1 MNLLRKLNP
10 FSKSPKFSVGLDFGT
25 TMSRLCYIPR
35 RAGLYRAPPVQPVRS
50 LVSPKPTGGNS
61 YRWIMG
67 GPARNQ
73 GEFFSRFKLKMG
85 TMQPIHPDGDSES
98 QIAIR
103 SEIIAARV
111 MWDLYERARR
121 VNNTNLPKHSD
132 VTVTVPAEWSAQ
144 KREATIAAAKIAGF
158 KIVTLIEEPVA
169 AYLTLMEYEID
180 QRLTN
185 ARNVMVFD
193 YGGGTLDITIIHK
206 PDDRTLPYVIGRA
219 MQDEKIGGEH
229 IDRLLCRDLVVD
241 KKVAWDNLS
250 PQDQFRL
257 ADITRQLKEFL
268 NPRNLDAESLFE
280 ARYRESFDLFD
291 IDDFYEPGEIVLVY
305 DEMRE
310 KLESTILR
318 KVEKCIWDALHSAG
332 LSDSQDIDSVIM
344 AGGSSYLRVVHD
356 LIREIFVGKDFGEGV
371 YLDEPEKIVAVG
383 AALYQLSLD
392 RKEQRFQLRVPMR
405 TYLEC
410 PGDDVVELANVQ
422 DILPL
427 KPKAP
432 PTYKI
437 PRGTERI
444 RFLVKQEHTYSGKQP
459 DTVEQVR
466 FEGYSGKADRL
477 RLEYE
482 IDPNGRFVNWKPALI
497 IHQST
502 KLITG
507 TSRQYDWLDIDYT
520 EKANEYTIHK
530 PDPLSEDSIK

>member
-1 MNLLRKLNP
+1 MNLLGKLNP
-10 FSKSPKFSVGLDFGT
+10 FSKSQKFSVGLDFGT

-35 RAGLYRAPPVQPVRS
+35 RDGLYRPPPVKPVRS
-50 LVSPKPTGGNS
+50 FVSPKPTGGNS
-61 YRWIMG
+61 YLWIMEE
-67 GPARNQ
+67 PARKE

-85 TMQPIHPDGDSES
+85 TMQPIHPDGYPKS
-98 QIAIR
+98 QMAIR
-103 SEIIAARV
+103 PEIIAARV
-111 MWDLYERARR
+111 MWYLYERARR

-132 VTVTVPAEWSAQ
+132 VTVTVPAEWNAQ

-158 KIVTLIEEPVA
+158 KTVTLIEEPVA

-185 ARNVMVFD
+185 AKNVMVFD
-193 YGGGTLDITIIHK
+193 YGGGTLDITIIRK

-219 MQDEKIGGEH
+219 MQDEKIGGEY
-229 IDRLLCRDLVVD
+229 IDRLLCKDLVVG
-241 KKVAWDNLS
+241 KKMVWDNIS
-250 PQDQFRL
+250 PQDQFDL
-257 ADITRQLKEFL
+257 ADITRQLKEHL
-268 NPRNLDAESLFE
+268 NPRNLDEDPLFE
-280 ARYRESFDLFD
+280 ARHRESVDLRD
-291 IDDFYEPGEIVLVY
+291 IDDFYKPGEAVLVH
-305 DEMRE
+305 DEMRD
-310 KLESTILR
+310 KLEDTIVP
-318 KVEKCIWDALHSAG
+318 KVEKCIRDALHSAG
-332 LSDSQDIDSVIM
+332 LSDSQDIDGVIM
-344 AGGSSYLRVVHD
+344 AGGSSYLRVVHGK
-356 LIREIFVGKDFGEGV
+356 IREMFLGKKFGNGM
-371 YLDEPEKIVAVG
+371 YLHEPEKIVAVG
-383 AALYQLSLD
+383 AALYQSSLD

-405 TYLEC
+405 TYLKC

-422 DILPL
+422 DVLPL

-444 RFLVKQEHTYSGKQP
+444 KFLVKQEHTYSGKQP

-466 FEGYSGKADRL
+466 FEGYGGKADRL